1 MAVIF
6 PIVSTF
12 DPKGVNQAQKS
23 IGGLGKQANLLKA
36 AFTGVGIAAVA
47 KGLQSSVLAA
57 SNLSES
63 IAKSNTVFGSNAQAI
78 QAWSETTAKSLGVSQ
93 QAALEAAGTY
103 GNLFRAFGINE
114 QESAK
119 MSQSLVTLAAD
130 LASFNN
136 VPIEDALLA
145 LRSGLSGE
153 TEPLKRF
160 GIALNEARLKEQALA
175 MGLIKTTTGTLPQAI
190 KTQAAYALILKD
202 SALAQGDVA
211 RTSDG
216 LANQLKFLK
225 AGLEDAKAGFG
236 EALLP
241 AALSVVSAF
250 NDNLLPAID
259 RITKGFQFEG
269 AEGGLRN
276 IFVEIGN
283 VSHNATG
290 LTKVIKDVILLL
302 VGMKVALIALRIGP
316 PIIASMTSAL
326 TSMRIAAMYGTAG
339 ITMLGTALKT
349 QLASTGIGLLV
360 IAIGAIAAKFIEA
373 RLEAQALDKEITV
386 LESNG
391 ATSFNRFGNNLNNGV
406 TKKLNAASLAAQRLT
421 DDLENAGI
429 MDVKR
434 KRTGYFGPTGNTTVE
449 DPAGAAAAQAKRES
463 AAQKKAAA
471 AAKAAADLAK
481 KIADNMA
488 KQVAKATAIVSRAL
502 EKMNDKLTA
511 AREKLQAA
519 KDAFASFRDGVRDS
533 ITGLISFSDAASSRT
548 GNFLKNLRKQADS
561 AVGFADKVKQL
572 ISMGL
577 SETGIQQVL
586 AAGADAGG
594 KIANELIAGGAGA
607 IEETNRLLAS
617 VSSAAQTLAQ
627 AGANQFYKAGVTQGQ
642 AMVDGIIAGIKA
654 AGFVMS
660 GGVAALPKPLRNAL
674 SAGKLTSGQASEIMN
689 LVGNSQAVTANN
701 RSTQGTT
708 INLTVNAGMG
718 ANGTTIGKDIV
729 DAIKKYERTS
739 GPVFLSA

>member
-175 MGLIKTTTGTLPQAI
+175 MGLIKTTSGTLPQAI

-339 ITMLGTALKT
+339 ITMLGTAIKT
-349 QLASTGIGLLV
+349 QLVSTGIGILV
-360 IAIGAIAAKFIEA
+360 VAIGAIAAKFIES

-386 LESNG
+386 LESKG
-391 ATSFNRFGNNLNNGV
+391 ATSFNRFGNNLDNRV

-434 KRTGYFGPTGNTTVE
+434 KRTGYFGPTGETEV
-449 DPAGAAAAQAKRES
+449 DPAAAAAAQAKRES

-488 KQVAKATAIVSRAL
+488 KQVARSTAIVSRAL

-519 KDAFASFRDGVRDS
+519 KDAFAAFRDGVRDS
-533 ITGLISFSDAASSRT
+533 ITGLISFSDAQSSRT
-548 GNFLKNLRKQADS
+548 GNFLNNLRKQADG
-561 AVGFADKVKQL
+561 AVAFADKVKQL

-594 KIANELIAGGAGA
+594 KIADELIAGGAGA
-607 IEETNRLLAS
+607 ITETNKLLTS
-617 VSSAAQTLAQ
+617 VDKAALALGK
-627 AGANQFYKAGVTQGQ
+627 AGANQFYKAGITQGQ
-642 AMVDGIIAGIKA
+642 ALVDGIIASIKK
-654 AGFVMS
+654 AGFIMS
-660 GGVAALPKPLRNAL
+660 AGVVALPKPLQAAL
-674 SAGKLTSGQASEIMN
+674 NSGKLTSGQAQEIMN
-689 LVGNSQAVTANN
+689 LIGNSQSVTANN
-701 RSTQGTT
+701 RSGTGAT

>member
-47 KGLQSSVLAA
+47 KGLQSSVMAA
-57 SNLSES
+57 SMLSES
-63 IAKSNTVFGSNAQAI
+63 MSKANTVFGKNAEAVQN
-78 QAWSETTAKSLGVSQ
+78 WSKTTSKAFGVNR

-103 GNLFRAFGINE
+103 GNLFRAFGLTE
-114 QESAK
+114 QQSYT
-119 MSQSLVTLAAD
+119 MSTSLVELAAD
-130 LASFNN
+130 MASFNN

-145 LRSGLSGE
+145 LRAGLSGE

-160 GIALNEARLKEQALA
+160 GVALNDQRLKLKATEI
-175 MGLIKTTTGTLPQAI
+175 GLGTYKGMLPVAI
-190 KTQAAYALILKD
+190 KTQAAYALIMQD
-202 SALAQGDVA
+202 TALAQGDVA
-211 RTSDG
+211 RTSGG

-316 PIIASMTSAL
+316 PIIAAMTSAL

-391 ATSFNRFGNNLNNGV
+391 ATSFSRFGNNLDNRV

-434 KRTGYFGPTGNTTVE
+434 KRTGYFGPTGETEV
-449 DPAGAAAAQAKRES
+449 DPAAAAAAQAKRES

-511 AREKLQAA
+511 ARDKLQIA
-519 KDAFASFRDGVRDS
+519 KDAFAAFRDGVRDS
-533 ITGLISFSDAASSRT
+533 ITGLINFSDAASSRT

-607 IEETNRLLAS
+607 IEETNKLLAS
-617 VSSAAQTLAQ
+617 VSLAAQTLAQ
-627 AGANQFYKAGVTQGQ
+627 AGADQFYKAGITQGQ

-654 AGFVMS
+654 AGFVIS

-701 RSTQGTT
+701 RSAQGTT